1 MNLTELA
8 DSFGTISAEDY
19 KLTAVYLDEAL
30 HLIVNLESRIAA
42 LEAQNA
48 ELSAMRDTLNA
59 VFTIEAPPAAPEYGI
74 CQRCNGTGKW
84 TDNIGTVRLCGACDG
99 LGEVQP

>member
-30 HLIVNLESRIAA
+30 HLIVTLESRIAT
-42 LEAQNA
+42 LEAELEERKRLTSALYIRVA
-48 ELSAMRDTLNA
+48 ELERETFGM
-59 VFTIEAPPAAPEYGI
+59 
-74 CQRCNGTGKW
+74 
-84 TDNIGTVRLCGACDG
+84 
-99 LGEVQP
+99 VQS

>member
-1 MNLTELA
+1 MDVETARADFERRQVDVGCLHADAMLFDDILTMIEELQ
-8 DSFGTISAEDY
+8 
-19 KLTAVYLDEAL
+19 
-30 HLIVNLESRIAA
+30 
-42 LEAQNA
+42 AQVA